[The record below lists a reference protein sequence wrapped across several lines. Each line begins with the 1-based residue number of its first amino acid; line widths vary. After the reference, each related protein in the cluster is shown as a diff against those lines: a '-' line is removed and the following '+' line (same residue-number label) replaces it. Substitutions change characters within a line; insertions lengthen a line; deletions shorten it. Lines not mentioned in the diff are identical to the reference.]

1 MCRGQ
6 DAMDSGHRQRCR
18 GRRNIPT
25 GGGLERDPACI
36 RL

>member
-25 GGGLERDPACI
+25 RRRSGTRPCLHPP
-36 RL
+36 